1 LVFILPWKGSG
12 KLGRNTADVAIIGG
26 GVHGCSIA
34 YHLAKRG
41 VKTVLFEKDYISSGS
56 SGRSAAGLRY
66 QFGTEVNC
74 RLAKY
79 NMEKIPHLQEELEY
93 KADLEYDPAGYLWI
107 AYSETQLEQLRKNVA
122 LQNSLGVDSVIL
134 DPVGIKEVAPGL
146 NVEGMLGASFNQKDG
161 HVNPHT
167 MNFAYAD
174 AARRFGAEIHT
185 KTTVTGLLTDN
196 KKVWG
201 VKTTKG
207 DWEVGQV
214 VCAANAWAAEVG
226 KWCGLE
232 IPIEPERHS
241 LLITEPVER
250 MKHPMTLCL
259 DDGSYW
265 KQCPNGTFM
274 LGWGN
279 KDEKKD
285 TDYYSSWQFLE
296 EVTQRVLAKMPCLAG
311 VRCVRQWT
319 GPYGITP
326 DEQAIMGETP
336 VENFLIDAGWSGHGL
351 QFAPSAGRI
360 ISEIVM
366 GEDPF
371 LDISCFRYSRFEEGC
386 LFPEPACI

>member
-1 LVFILPWKGSG
+1 M
-12 KLGRNTADVAIIGG
+12 GRNTADVAIIGG

-34 YHLAKRG
+34 WHLAKQG
-41 VKTVLFEKDYISSGS
+41 IKAVLFEKDYLSSGS

-66 QFGTEVNC
+66 QFGTEVSC
-74 RLAKY
+74 RLAIY

-107 AYSETQLEQLRKNVA
+107 AYSESQLEQLKKNVA
-122 LQNSLGVDSVIL
+122 LQNSLGIDSVIL
-134 DPVGIKEVAPGL
+134 SPAGIKEVAPGL
-146 NVEGMLGASFNQKDG
+146 NIEGMLGASFNQKDG

-167 MNFAYAD
+167 MTFAYGD
-174 AARRFGAEIHT
+174 AARRLGAEIHT
-185 KTTVTGLLTDN
+185 KTSVTGLLTDN

-201 VKTTKG
+201 VKTDKG
-207 DWEVGQV
+207 DWEVGKV
-214 VCAANAWAAEVG
+214 VCAVNAWSAVVG

-232 IPIEPERHS
+232 IPIEPERHQI
-241 LLITEPVER
+241 LITEPVER

-285 TDYYSSWQFLE
+285 TCYDSSWQFLE
-296 EVTQRVLAKMPCLAG
+296 EVSKRVVAKMPCLGG
-311 VRCVRQWT
+311 VRVVRQWT

-326 DEQAIMGETP
+326 DEQAILGETP

-360 ISEIVM
+360 MTEMIM
-366 GEDPF
+366 GQEPF
-371 LDISCFRYSRFEEGC
+371 LNVKPFRFSRFEEGD
-386 LFPEPACI
+386 LFREPACI

>member
-1 LVFILPWKGSG
+1 M
-12 KLGRNTADVAIIGG
+12 GRNTADVAIIGG

-41 VKTVLFEKDYISSGS
+41 VKAVLFEKDYLSSGS

-66 QFGTEVNC
+66 QFGTEVSC
-74 RLAKY
+74 RLAIY

-107 AYSETQLEQLRKNVA
+107 AYSESQLCQLKKNVE
-122 LQNSLGVDSVIL
+122 LQNSLGIDSVIL
-134 DPVGIKEVAPGL
+134 DPAGIKEVAPGL

-167 MNFAYAD
+167 MTFAYGD

-185 KTTVTGLLTDN
+185 KTSVTGLLTDN

-207 DWEVGQV
+207 DWEVGKV
-214 VCAANAWAAEVG
+214 VCAANAWAPEVG
-226 KWCGLE
+226 KWCGLD
-232 IPIEPERHS
+232 IPITPERHQ

-279 KDEKKD
+279 PKEKKD
-285 TDYYSSWQFLE
+285 TSYYASWQFLE

-326 DEQAIMGETP
+326 DEQAILGETP
-336 VENFLIDAGWSGHGL
+336 VENFYLDAGWSGHGL

-360 ISEIVM
+360 MTEMLM
-366 GEDPF
+366 GEEPF
-371 LDISCFRYSRFEEGC
+371 LNVRPFRFSRFEEGD
-386 LFPEPACI
+386 LFREPACI

>member
-1 LVFILPWKGSG
+1 M
-12 KLGRNTADVAIIGG
+12 GRNTADVAIIGG

>member
-1 LVFILPWKGSG
+1 M
-12 KLGRNTADVAIIGG
+12 GRNTADVAIIGG

-336 VENFLIDAGWSGHGL
+336 VE
-351 QFAPSAGRI
+351 
-360 ISEIVM
+360 
-366 GEDPF
+366 
-371 LDISCFRYSRFEEGC
+371 
-386 LFPEPACI
+386 